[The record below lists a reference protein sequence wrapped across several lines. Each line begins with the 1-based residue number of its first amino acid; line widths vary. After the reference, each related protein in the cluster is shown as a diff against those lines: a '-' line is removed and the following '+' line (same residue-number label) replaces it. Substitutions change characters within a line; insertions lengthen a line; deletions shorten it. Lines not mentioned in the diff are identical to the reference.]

1 MRQFFNIRISFIILK
16 KKTSFLYDSNVIHQL
31 LYLIKTINGSSLYS
45 LNGKIKNTVVFNF
58 QVIQGG
64 LNPIKLFHLFILLQK
79 ALDSPINESRLYRI
93 PNPHN
98 SLHFLKIA
106 FHVFKVSHILS
117 WREREPVGCP
127 IPVIPASF
135 LISPQ
140 FSNGLTNKWFLF
152 FFFRFQST
160 IDLYFIK
167 HRVCPQL
174 FFFPSL
180 SSHFLLHVRRKISL
194 EIFIFSTVHGGGVWV
209 FSYYSV
215 CVVQGHVHSPRT
227 YYIFNFFYMK
237 IIYRKKTYSNNS
249 HVYTYFEWYI
259 ARLAA

>member
-152 FFFRFQST
+152 FFFQILVDYRFVFHQTQGVST
-160 IDLYFIK
+160 AFFLSIVVVTFLIACQEENLTRNLYFLYCSWWWCVGI
-167 HRVCPQL
+167 QL
-174 FFFPSL
+174 LFCLRCS
-180 SSHFLLHVRRKISL
+180 
-194 EIFIFSTVHGGGVWV
+194 G
-209 FSYYSV
+209 
-215 CVVQGHVHSPRT
+215 PRPLA
-227 YYIFNFFYMK
+227 
-237 IIYRKKTYSNNS
+237 S
-249 HVYTYFEWYI
+249 HVLYI
-259 ARLAA
+259 